1 MEIQETSLLVIG
13 AGPGG
18 YVCAIRAA
26 QLGIKTTIVEA
37 EKPGG
42 TCLNVGCIPSK
53 AIIHASEEFHRLTEL
68 ASTEKDAIGITC
80 ASPNIDM
87 ADTIR
92 WKDGIVERLNSG
104 VSSLLKKAGV
114 SVLQGQAR
122 FKDGKSV
129 VVSNAQSEVQVNCE
143 NVVIATGSEA
153 IELKDLP
160 FGEHVYSSS
169 ELLSVTDVPET
180 IAVVGGGYIGL
191 ELGISFAKLGAKVTV
206 IEGAERV
213 LPQYDKELSAPVVK
227 RLQELGVT
235 VMTSTTAKQYDNSA
249 RALQV
254 VNSNNATIDIEAQK
268 VLVTVGRKPRME
280 GWGLTE
286 LQLTLDNGSVKI
298 DELCRTSMLG
308 VYAIGD
314 ITGEPMLA
322 HRAMAQGDMVAKYL
336 AGEKTS
342 WDKLC
347 IPAVCFTDP
356 EIVSVGL
363 SPDEAESQNES
374 VSVSRFPFMANG
386 RAMTLQR
393 EDGFIRVVTSKS
405 DNVVLGIQAVG
416 AGVSEL
422 SAAFAL
428 AIEMGALADDIAA
441 TIHAHPTLGEAFQE
455 ACMQAVGQGLHI

>member
-26 QLGIKTTIVEA
+26 QLGIKTTLVEA
-37 EKPGG
+37 AKPGG

-53 AIIHASEEFHRLTEL
+53 AIIHAAEEFYRLTEL
-68 ASTEKDAIGITC
+68 SGSKHDAIGISC

-87 ADTIR
+87 ASTIR

-104 VSSLLKKAGV
+104 VNALLKRAGV
-114 SVLQGQAR
+114 TVLQGQAR

-129 VVSNAQSEVQVNCE
+129 VVSGNNDDVHINCE

-153 IELKDLP
+153 IELADLP
-160 FGEHVYSSS
+160 FGEHVYSST
-169 ELLSVTDVPET
+169 ELLSATDIPKSL
-180 IAVVGGGYIGL
+180 AVVGGGYIGL
-191 ELGISFAKLGAKVTV
+191 ELGISFAKLGSNVTIV
-206 IEGAERV
+206 EGAERV

-227 RLQELGVT
+227 RLVELGVS
-235 VMTSTTAKQYDNSA
+235 VHTSTTAKQYDQST

-254 VNSNNATIDIEAQK
+254 VDGDHSTKNINAEK
-268 VLVTVGRKPRME
+268 VLVTVGRKPRLE

-286 LQLTLDNGSVKI
+286 LQLTCDQGSLSV
-298 DELCRTSMLG
+298 DEHCRTSMLG

-314 ITGEPMLA
+314 VTGEPMLA
-322 HRAMAQGDMVAKYL
+322 HRAMAQGDLVARHL
-336 AGEKTS
+336 AGQNLS
-342 WDKLC
+342 WDKQC

-363 SPDEAESQNES
+363 SPDDAKSINES
-374 VSVSRFPFMANG
+374 VTVSNFPFKANG

-393 EDGFIRVVTSKS
+393 EDGFIRVVSA
-405 DNVVLGIQAVG
+405 DHDHVILGIQAVG

-422 SAAFAL
+422 SASFAL
-428 AIEMGALADDIAA
+428 AIEMGARVEDVAA
-441 TIHAHPTLGEAFQE
+441 TIHAHPTLSEAFQE
-455 ACMQAVGQGLHI
+455 ACMQAVGFGLHA